1 MGKRTK
7 DLENNEELVSGDS
20 KIKKV
25 ALYVLGIILGLI
37 FLSPFYILIINSF
50 KSKKE
55 IFKDTLTMPIE
66 WVFDNYLDAFEKL
79 DFLRAFGMS
88 VLVSVVSIAI
98 IVIFTSMAA
107 WNLQR
112 TRGKKSN
119 IIFMMF
125 VVSMLVPFQAV
136 MLPLVN
142 IMGKLNMLNVPGLI
156 FMYFGFGSALSIFL
170 YHGFVKSIPRDL
182 DDAAMIDGCSKFQTF
197 WYIIFPLLKP
207 TTITVVI
214 LNLVWIWNDYLL
226 PSLVI
231 NKSGTQTIPLKTFYF
246 FGQFTKQWNLAL
258 AGLVITIIPVII
270 FYMIAQKQII
280 RSITEGSVK

>member
-66 WVFDNYLDAFEKL
+66 WVFDNYVDAFEKL